1 MKSAYERKKEPDVV
15 RRALLD
21 GAARLAV
28 EQGLSSVTVQAVADV
43 AGVTKG
49 GLFHHF
55 PNKQALIEG
64 VFTDLLGQMDA
75 AIDARLLED
84 NEKFGCFTR
93 AYIEVTFADFE
104 LGSASPWAALSVS
117 ALADPKLARLWDDWL
132 TKRMASHR
140 QTDLAPILQIAR
152 FAIDGMW
159 LTHMTRPEG
168 SRSPIKT
175 ALRRHLIALTRDP
188 VFG

>member
-1 MKSAYERKKEPDVV
+1 MKSAYERKKEPNIV

-28 EQGLSSVTVQAVADV
+28 EQGLSSVTVQAVADA

-55 PNKQALIEG
+55 PDKQALIEG
-64 VFTDLLGQMDA
+64 VFTDLIGQMDA
-75 AIDARLLED
+75 AIDAYLLKD

-93 AYIEVTFADFE
+93 AYIDVTFTDFE
-104 LGSASPWAALSVS
+104 LGSSSPWAALSVS
-117 ALADPKLARLWDDWL
+117 AVADPTLARLWDDWL
-132 TKRMASHR
+132 TQRMAKHR
-140 QTDLAPILQIAR
+140 KTDLAPILQIVR

-159 LTHMTRPEG
+159 LTHTVRPDE
-168 SRSPIKT
+168 SRSPIKR
-175 ALRRHLIALTRDP
+175 ALRRHLIALTRAG
-188 VFG
+188 VSG